1 MSNEMALWL
10 AIVAGALAVLFGI
23 ISSRW
28 ILRQPAGNDRMQ
40 QIAKAIQ
47 EGAGAY
53 MNRQYGTIGLVGI
66 ALFVILWIAL
76 DQQQLGYGA
85 HLIPS

>member
-47 EGAGAY
+47 DLGTDIYCVRFFEGIRYVYASLQKV
-53 MNRQYGTIGLVGI
+53 NL
-66 ALFVILWIAL
+66 
-76 DQQQLGYGA
+76 
-85 HLIPS
+85 LIV